1 MPLLCPDFIF
11 AVYLS
16 VSVPSLCLP
25 KRDTDG
31 LLEYPEAIGRDQQES
46 GLSLFKQ
53 KPTLSVSPFVCVR
66 ANTPRDGWSMLIED
80 MLTSTSPI
88 DNLRKSSSMMTDG
101 LTTDSSRKTIYDSA
115 IYIHCSKLFARTTC
129 LE

>member
-1 MPLLCPDFIF
+1 MKHKRRSVFPKTTLLVFI
-11 AVYLS
+11 S
-16 VSVPSLCLP
+16 
-25 KRDTDG
+25 RN
-31 LLEYPEAIGRDQQES
+31 
-46 GLSLFKQ
+46 
-53 KPTLSVSPFVCVR
+53 KPASNS
-66 ANTPRDGWSMLIED
+66 DSSIYGWSMLIED